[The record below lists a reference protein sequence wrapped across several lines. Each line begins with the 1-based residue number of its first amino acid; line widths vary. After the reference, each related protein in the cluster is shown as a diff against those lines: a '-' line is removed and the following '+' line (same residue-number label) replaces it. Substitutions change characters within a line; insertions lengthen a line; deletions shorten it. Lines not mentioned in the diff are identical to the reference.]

1 LNGPVCESAP
11 RQPQPFDVARTNKV
25 RLVLRKGD
33 VALIASVVLY
43 AAGWLVYVNINA
55 HAGEVI
61 RMAGEASLIGGL
73 CDYIALKMLFERKW
87 YLPNSGVLP
96 RNRERLVAAIGNAV
110 ETQWLQPETIH
121 RKLTEYDLATRV
133 GRWLEQVSLDDVDLK
148 FVEELVLRL
157 ADWLQRPQAVKTIAD
172 EFKLQRL
179 VRILERLYLFD
190 AERTVRRFAESLPDR
205 FAKLSHD
212 PEFRQYLEDELHR
225 LGVKLQTAD
234 SVERK
239 HVEGWVEKALNAALG
254 ASRGEIARLVVENL
268 GRLTDEQIR
277 VQIESKTRPHLEW
290 IRVNGSL
297 FGALFG
303 LCAAFLRGAIPMELY
318 AALLRSLTPSR

>member
-1 LNGPVCESAP
+1 
-11 RQPQPFDVARTNKV
+11 
-25 RLVLRKGD
+25 LRKGD
-33 VALIASVVLY
+33 VALIVSVLLY
-43 AAGWLVYVNINA
+43 AAGWIVYLNFNA

-96 RNRERLVAAIGNAV
+96 RNRQRLVAAIGATV
-110 ETQWLQPETIH
+110 ENEWLTPATIH
-121 RKLTEYDLATRV
+121 RKLTEYDLATKV
-133 GRWLEQVSLDDVDLK
+133 GRSLEQLSLRDVDLV
-148 FVEELVLRL
+148 FVEQQALRV
-157 ADWLQRPQAVKTIAD
+157 ADWLKRPQAVNSIAA
-172 EFKLQRL
+172 EIKVQPLI
-179 VRILERLYLFD
+179 RILERLYLFD
-190 AERTVRRFAESLPDR
+190 AEKMVLRFAESLPDR
-205 FAKLSHD
+205 FSRLVHD
-212 PEFRQYLEDELHR
+212 PEFHEYLESELHR
-225 LGVKLQTAD
+225 LGVKLQTPD
-234 SVERK
+234 SIERK
-239 HVEGWVEKALNAALG
+239 QVEAWVEKLLNAAVG

-303 LCAAFLRGAIPMELY
+303 LCAAFLRSSIPLELY
-318 AALLRSLTPSR
+318 TALMRSFTPLK